1 MVIYNCIVNEP
12 AAFEWFWGDFL
23 QLYLKYKKM
32 HNGMAAQNLQLY
44 RKYKKAPALNKRYVL
59 WGKTQRFRTYV
70 SQHFWVSLIDRKQ
83 RFIYNR
89 CDSLGC

>member
-1 MVIYNCIVNEP
+1 MLIYNCIVNET
-12 AAFEWFWGDFL
+12 AAFEWFWGDF
-23 QLYLKYKKM
+23 
-32 HNGMAAQNLQLY
+32 LQLY

>member
-1 MVIYNCIVNEP
+1 
-12 AAFEWFWGDFL
+12 
-23 QLYLKYKKM
+23 M

-70 SQHFWVSLIDRKQ
+70 SQDFWGSLIDRKQ